1 MIFAANFKSNHTR
14 KTTKEFIE
22 NIDNFLTEKEIKNQ
36 VFIFPTATALDS
48 FKLNENLTIGTQNAF
63 YVQNG
68 SFTGEIGTEQLD
80 EFNIKTILIGH
91 SERRLI
97 IGETLGWLQEKFN
110 FYQEQNFNIVFC
122 IGEPLEI
129 REEGAEALK
138 RYLDEQLEGIDLSYK
153 NLTIAYE
160 PIWAIG
166 TGKTASIEEI
176 ELTHNYLKTKFNSP
190 LLYGGSVKVDNIKD
204 IAKIKSVDGVL
215 VGSASLDVDNFI
227 QMIEKLK

>member
-14 KTTKEFIE
+14 KTTKEYMQKL
-22 NIDNFLTEKEIKNQ
+22 NAYKTEHTVW
-36 VFIFPTATALDS
+36 VFPPATALDE
-48 FKLNENLTIGTQNAF
+48 FKGSVRVGVQNAF
-63 YVQNG
+63 ATHNG
-68 SFTGEIGTEQLD
+68 AYTGELGLEQLD

-129 REEGAEALK
+129 REEGVEALK